1 MSFSPIAFIAP
12 NFRDFKNDWLKAY
25 EPGTTT
31 PKTISLNAEGSTLV
45 IKVQLNADGFPV
57 SAGGAIVIPHI
68 NGPYDLWL
76 FPSIE
81 DADASDTSNALRLA
95 DNISADGQ
103 GGSGANFAEETINLT
118 AGQQVVA
125 FSAISVNR
133 ASIYVGSAGVDR
145 GRLLNGTDYTVT
157 GETTIFLTESFPAG
171 TLCVGISD
179 VLIPEPI
186 LSFVKNYLV
195 LSDCI
200 DDVALNEGDV
210 ASVAERFAGGG
221 GGATWD
227 VVLLSGVVANSFDVV
242 QCVGI
247 PTLALKK
254 RDAVTKYVEQSG
266 NGIGL
271 NFMQQLNA
279 GRRDVNLLVQSD
291 STGDEQTEWV
301 YKTSVKLFE
310 LFPVYSVKYYLWDD
324 TTNDYLAPIELSV
337 GTGSFFLNVY
347 NGAKAGSTAQYFTA
361 NRKPNVYAGK
371 KFDLI
376 IQSYGHNQT
385 SAGTLNKTIYRL
397 TESVSQLIADNQDA
411 EIALTLQNIDTS
423 VEDFSAI
430 QVQATKIVAD
440 LFGLGVIDIR
450 SIFRWKQLNGN
461 LNEWMAD
468 SVHPNA
474 LGQDVWADAVTNAL
488 KNSLKQKQT
497 KIDSLSENFESLT
510 INSHLDN
517 WVWTEASPLG
527 WTQTF
532 TTLSKELTIKETL
545 SWSAKC
551 EGNDVS
557 TGTLTQNINGILT
570 TRKQGS
576 GLLFA
581 ARVYVPTGNV
591 TQNAGRVDIA
601 SDLGSEASSQYAE
614 VFGAFSWRIV
624 YIEAD
629 LLDGA
634 ETLTASI
641 FTGET
646 GDTCYVD
653 RVFCGYSRLP
663 KETNLKIETKSDYYD
678 PSNVA
683 AKATNVITVVDDSVT
698 IDSTS
703 EAFPSWHI
711 DVFGMIPNEDYTVTW
726 TYVGGGVGKMIAREE
741 TNDKGPTIKEVTPLS
756 VGTMTWKPVFSSC
769 SLQISNSVGTE
780 PFTLNDIK
788 IIKA

>member
-12 NFRDFKNDWLKAY
+12 NYRDYKTDWLKAF

-31 PKTISLNAEGSTLV
+31 PKTISLNADGSTLV

-57 SAGGAIVIPHI
+57 SAGGAIVIPHL

-76 FPSIE
+76 FPTE
-81 DADASDTSNALRLA
+81 AEADASDTSNALRLA

-103 GGSGANFAEETINLT
+103 GGSGANFAEETATLT
-118 AGQQVVA
+118 EGQQTVV
-125 FSAISVNR
+125 FSAISANR

-145 GRLLNGTDYTVT
+145 GRLINGTDYTVT
-157 GETTIFLTESFPAG
+157 GETTIFLTDSFPAG

-179 VLIPEPI
+179 VLVPEPI
-186 LSFVKNYLV
+186 LSFVKDYLT
-195 LSDCI
+195 LSECI
-200 DDVALNEGDV
+200 NDVALNDGDV
-210 ASVAERFAGGG
+210 ASVAERFAGEGG
-221 GGATWD
+221 GGTWD
-227 VVLLSGVVANSFDVV
+227 VVLSSGVTVDSFNIV
-242 QCVGI
+242 QCVGV

-254 RDAVTKYVEQSG
+254 RDVVTRYVEQSG

-279 GRRDVNLLVQSD
+279 NRRDVNLLIQSD
-291 STGDEQTEWV
+291 STGDEQVEWV
-301 YKTSVKLFE
+301 YKVAVQLAD
-310 LFPVYSVKYYLWDD
+310 LFPTYSVNYYLWDD
-324 TTNDYLAPIELSV
+324 TTNNYLVADSLST
-337 GTGSFFLNVY
+337 GTGTFALDIY

-371 KFDLI
+371 TFDLI
-376 IQSYGHNQT
+376 IQNYGHNQT
-385 SAGTLNKTIYRL
+385 SAGTLNKTVYRL
-397 TESVSQLIADNQDA
+397 TESVSQLIADNQDT

-423 VEDFSAI
+423 VEDFTAI

-440 LFGLGVIDIR
+440 LFGLGIIDIR
-450 SIFRWKQLNGN
+450 SIFRWKQLNGV
-461 LNEWMAD
+461 LGDWMND
-468 SVHPNA
+468 SVHPNSV
-474 LGQDVWADAVTNAL
+474 GQTVWANTVMDAL
-488 KNSLKQKQT
+488 KNPLKQKQN
-497 KIDSLSENFESLT
+497 KIDSLSENFDSWT

-517 WVWTEASPLG
+517 WVWTEAAPLG

-545 SWSAKC
+545 SWSTKC
-551 EGNDVS
+551 EGNDVT

-581 ARVYVPTGNV
+581 ARVYVPEGN
-591 TQNAGRVDIA
+591 TTDNAGRVDIA
-601 SDLGSEASSQYAE
+601 SDLGSEASSQYGE

-624 YIEAD
+624 YIEPE

-683 AKATNVITVVDDSVT
+683 AKATNVITVIDDSVT
-698 IDSTS
+698 IDSTG

-711 DVFGMIPNEDYTVTW
+711 DVFGMIPNEDYTFTW
-726 TYVGGGVGKMIAREE
+726 TYVGGGTGKVIAREE
-741 TNDKGPTIKEVTPLS
+741 TNDKGPTILEVTPLS